1 MILGI
6 DIITVFLNEFMWKPP
21 VTYRLLKKIFPV
33 LAALI
38 ILFATVFPTT
48 AQIPS
53 GTVSTHTATNAS
65 LAIPN
70 AAQAEVW
77 RKALEAS
84 EPSGIGCF
92 VADYP
97 STTFKKVRCEPPPSQ
112 ARITTQQKRPLNV
125 EKERPLDVE
134 KYTGDYV
141 LQSTTPIYAAF
152 GSLRKVENVTSTI
165 GFGNVPGEFNLQIN
179 TETTLPG
186 NASGSLC
193 SQSKNP
199 NCNGWLQF
207 VYDSGGSIN
216 IQSWGINYG
225 ECPSSL
231 NLSGPQSSCGKRTA
245 FFQLPPPLLKF
256 SDLNGATL
264 SAALFKFPAY
274 GPVTAV
280 VKLYVNGHSY
290 MTSGIDITGAY
301 GNWKNAQFNVYG
313 NSGGDESIFNSGSL
327 VSVELNVRTGS
338 GSGNVTCSRIGEGNT
353 TGESTNLTLL
363 PCEKI
368 NSGIAFK
375 EGVAPVIASLFPT
388 SASQTGGTSVTLTA
402 GTSTPNNTFVVNGFN
417 PNVVVMF
424 GDTRATVQ
432 SCNNTA
438 TSSVCTVTVP
448 PGTGI
453 NVPVTAAN
461 VFEDGTLG
469 PASLPVTF
477 SYFAPLCNL
486 SIPYCLAGS
495 SQQEY
500 KITCSTTVD
509 FIMNGFVQ
517 ETGTFFVGQELPAY
531 QNTAISACVPNTS
544 NCNEFNTAANH
555 ICPVFPRTVPP
566 LKNCE
571 SCDETGRRC
580 ISVPGGYKCVGLIQ

>member
-1 MILGI
+1 MFFILLILGI
-6 DIITVFLNEFMWKPP
+6 VIITVFLNEFMWKPP

-53 GTVSTHTATNAS
+53 GTVSTDIATNAS

-84 EPSGIGCF
+84 GPSGIGCF

-97 STTFKKVRCEPPPSQ
+97 STTFKKVRCVPPPSQ
-112 ARITTQQKRPLNV
+112 APITTQKRPLNV

-199 NCNGWLQF
+199 NCTGWLQF

-225 ECPSSL
+225 YGDCPSNL
-231 NLSGPQSSCGKRTA
+231 NLSDLQSTQSNCGKRTA

-264 SAALFKFPAY
+264 SAGLFKFPAN
-274 GPVTAV
+274 GPVTDV
-280 VKLYVNGHSY
+280 VKLFVNGHSY

-313 NSGGDESIFNSGSL
+313 NSGRDESIFNSGSL
-327 VSVELNVRTGS
+327 VSVELTRK
-338 GSGNVTCSRIGEGNT
+338 RD
-353 TGESTNLTLL
+353 
-363 PCEKI
+363 
-368 NSGIAFK
+368 
-375 EGVAPVIASLFPT
+375 ASPWL
-388 SASQTGGTSVTLTA
+388 QTWG
-402 GTSTPNNTFVVNGFN
+402 
-417 PNVVVMF
+417 
-424 GDTRATVQ
+424 
-432 SCNNTA
+432 
-438 TSSVCTVTVP
+438 
-448 PGTGI
+448 
-453 NVPVTAAN
+453 
-461 VFEDGTLG
+461 
-469 PASLPVTF
+469 
-477 SYFAPLCNL
+477 
-486 SIPYCLAGS
+486 
-495 SQQEY
+495 
-500 KITCSTTVD
+500 
-509 FIMNGFVQ
+509 
-517 ETGTFFVGQELPAY
+517 
-531 QNTAISACVPNTS
+531 
-544 NCNEFNTAANH
+544 
-555 ICPVFPRTVPP
+555 
-566 LKNCE
+566 
-571 SCDETGRRC
+571 
-580 ISVPGGYKCVGLIQ
+580 